1 MERDF
6 DDAKKEQ
13 LTLIVE
19 NIQSSLKDLRSTIY
33 NLSSKKQEIH
43 YFNESVY
50 NFLKDMER
58 LSNTNISLDIAGDTD
73 NLSLSAKKALYR
85 IITECTGNA
94 IKHAKC
100 KNIWVSM
107 NISDMQTLLSIRD
120 DGIGLDLE
128 KAEKEKTGLVCII

>member
-1 MERDF
+1 
-6 DDAKKEQ
+6 
-13 LTLIVE
+13 
-19 NIQSSLKDLRSTIY
+19 
-33 NLSSKKQEIH
+33 
-43 YFNESVY
+43 
-50 NFLKDMER
+50 MER

-128 KAEKEKTGLVCII
+128 KAEKEKNGLGLYNIKSLVRIFNGTMKINSESGMGTSIEMVFLNTDIFKNQSLVG